1 MKDVAAST
9 DPARAAV
16 LRTRALDVRLGATQ
30 ALRDVGIAL
39 APGWTAVVGPNG
51 AGKSTLLRTLAG
63 LQAPLGGEV
72 LLDER
77 PLRGWSDRARARR
90 IAWLGQQ
97 GDTTGEL
104 TVREVVRLGRLPHL
118 GLYAGPGRDDEAAVD
133 AAMRATQCDAW
144 QGRRLQELSGGE
156 RQRVLLAR
164 ALAVDA
170 GVLLLDEPTT
180 HLDPPHQVD
189 LVRLLRRLA
198 GAGVTVVS
206 VLHDLALALLA
217 ERIVVMEAGR
227 VRSVGAC
234 DDPALHAC
242 LVEVFGGAIRIERA
256 GRQWVPVANLE
267 PTA

>member
-1 MKDVAAST
+1 MTTTAASND
-9 DPARAAV
+9 DPARAA
-16 LRTRALDVRLGATQ
+16 LRCRALDVRLGATQ
-30 ALRDVGIAL
+30 ALRDVTIAL
-39 APGWTAVVGPNG
+39 RPGWTAIVGPNG
-51 AGKSTLLRTLAG
+51 AGKSTLLRALAG
-63 LQAPLGGEV
+63 LQAPDAGDV

-77 PLRGWSDRARARR
+77 PLRTWNERARARR

-118 GLYAGPGRDDEAAVD
+118 GLYAGPGRADEVAVD
-133 AAMRATQCDAW
+133 VAMRETQCDAW
-144 QGRRLQELSGGE
+144 QGRRLHELSGGE

-164 ALAVDA
+164 ALAVGAD
-170 GVLLLDEPTT
+170 VLLLDEPTT

-189 LVRLLRRLA
+189 MVRLLRRLA
-198 GAGVTVVS
+198 GAGVAVVS

-217 ERIVVMEAGR
+217 ERAIVMEAGR
-227 VRSVGAC
+227 LRMVGAC

-242 LVEVFGGAIRIERA
+242 LVDVFGGAIRIERA